1 VARFLHTA
9 DWQLGKAPHF
19 LSDEARAR
27 FSAAR
32 VDVIGRIGELA
43 AQQHCD
49 FVVVCG
55 DVFESNSIDRQ
66 ILLRAL
72 EQMGSIGGLR
82 FYLLPGNHDPL
93 DASSIFESPRFRD
106 HCPDNVTVLDGAAPL
121 EAADGIELVAAPWPN
136 KRPRSDLVADACGRL
151 GPSDA
156 LRVVAAHGAVDAMWP
171 ESRGP
176 ELISLRGVEA
186 ALDAGLVHYVALGDR
201 HSTTS
206 VGETG
211 RVWYSGAP
219 EPTDFDE
226 VDPGNVLVVD
236 LDGEQA
242 RVEPHR
248 VGTWSFAQ
256 RGVQLAGRADIDALD
271 DWLGQFAAKS
281 LTIVRLN
288 LSGQLS
294 VSQKARLDATL
305 ADHGEILATLDV
317 REPGSEFVVIPDE
330 LDISDF
336 GLSGY
341 AGEALSDLVAAA
353 RSGGEQATDAR
364 EALTLLYRLVHAG
377 GSDGGAIEVRR

>member
-1 VARFLHTA
+1 MVRFLHTA

-19 LSDEARAR
+19 LSNDARAR

-32 VDVIGRIGELA
+32 VDVIGRIGEVA
-43 AQQHCD
+43 MQQRCD

-66 ILLRAL
+66 VLLRAF
-72 EQMGSIGGLR
+72 EKMGSAGR
-82 FYLLPGNHDPL
+82 MHFYLLPGNHDPL
-93 DASSIFESPRFRD
+93 DASSIFTSPRFRD
-106 HCPDNVTVLDGAAPL
+106 HCPDSVTVLDGVAPL
-121 EAADGIELVAAPWPN
+121 PAADGVELIAAPWPN

-156 LRVVAAHGAVDAMWP
+156 LRVVAGHGAVDAMSP
-171 ESRGP
+171 ESRGL
-176 ELISLRGVEA
+176 ELILLQDVEA

-226 VDPGNVLVVD
+226 VDPGNVLIVD
-236 LDGEQA
+236 LDREQA
-242 RVEPHR
+242 RVESHR
-248 VGTWSFAQ
+248 VGTWSFA
-256 RGVQLAGRADIDALD
+256 RRSMHLAGHADIDALD
-271 DWLGQFAAKS
+271 DWLTQFAAKS
-281 LTIVRLN
+281 LTIVRLD
-288 LSGQLS
+288 LAGQLS
-294 VSQKARLDATL
+294 VSQKARLDRML
-305 ADHGEILATLDV
+305 ADHGAILATLDV
-317 REPGSEFVVIPDE
+317 REPRSDFVVIPDE
-330 LDISDF
+330 IDITDF

-341 AGEALSDLVAAA
+341 AGEALSDLVAMA

-364 EALTLLYRLVHAG
+364 EALTLLYRLVDAG
-377 GSDGGAIEVRR
+377 GSGDGAAQQ